1 MNTLINRN
9 LIYLN
14 FKNHVCL
21 ESYYENAVQVYMNLF
36 KLQKDWIEQIIIRSY
51 QINLNILISNIAS
64 LQIFLINMKDSSD
77 EEDDVKKTEINTVW
91 KTDKNWK

>member
-21 ESYYENAVQVYMNLF
+21 KSYYKNAVQIYMNLF

-51 QINLNILISNIAS
+51 QINFNVSINNIAI
-64 LQIFLINMKDSSD
+64 LQIFSINVNNSSNK
-77 EEDDVKKTEINTVW
+77 EDDMKKAEINAV
-91 KTDKNWK
+91 